1 MQKKY
6 YLCCPIFNIY
16 DIVYFMKR
24 IANTKSHTE
33 AYGRA
38 ASNATRCILGVYPPP
53 PPVNTYLHF
62 RSNDIYRRQYSP
74 CGFRRVFGC
83 VGMAGI
89 NIRNQEFTT
98 NILHILIKNIVL
110 WKIKRKSK
118 FKRI

>member
-33 AYGRA
+33 AYGRVT
-38 ASNATRCILGVYPPP
+38 SNTTRCILGVYPPP
-53 PPVNTYLHF
+53 SSINIYLHF
-62 RSNDIYRRQYSP
+62 GSDDIYRRQYSP

-83 VGMAGI
+83 VGRAGI

-98 NILHILIKNIVL
+98 NILYILIKSIVL
-110 WKIKRKSK
+110 WKIKRKS
-118 FKRI
+118 